1 MFVNIIVICMAL
13 GVFLIPILALKTAF
27 DNRG

>member
-1 MFVNIIVICMAL
+1 MLVDIIVVCMAL
-13 GVFLIPILALKTAF
+13 GVFLIPVLALKTAF